1 MNDTCQICNQPYID
15 RWILQIN
22 DVKGIRVELPGHED
36 CLRPVKLKL
45 DELDKQPKKLTVD
58 QKLKQ
63 IKYKEVKYER

>member
-1 MNDTCQICNQPYID
+1 MNDTCKICNQPYIE

-22 DVKGIRVELPGHED
+22 DDKGNRVEIHGHED

-45 DELDKQPKKLTVD
+45 DEIDKQPKKLTVD

-63 IKYKEVKYER
+63 IKYKEV